1 MTRIRLRR
9 GTEAQV
15 LAVTDGADGEPYY
28 STDTEKLFIAD
39 ETGVPQPLASGGARS
54 QVTYT
59 TASLAAGATET
70 GTITVP
76 KAYAIHKIET
86 DHPARVRIYVSAAHR
101 SADLSRSVAVD
112 PTGDHGCVL
121 EVVTTAAIP
130 SLHLSPIAIGASP
143 VDGTDAYIAV
153 QNTDSVSRAV
163 TVTIDV
169 LSMEG

>member
-59 TASLAAGATET
+59 TASIATNASEV

-76 KAYAIHKIET
+76 ATYSVLRLES
-86 DHPARVRIYVSAAHR
+86 DCPARIRLYLTEAHR
-101 SADLSRSVAVD
+101 DADLSRSVAFD
-112 PTGDHGCVL
+112 PSGDHGCVL
-121 EVVTTAAIP
+121 EVVTTATVLAI
-130 SLHLSPIAIGASP
+130 HMSPVAIGTTT
-143 VDGTDAYIAV
+143 DGDGIAYISV
-153 QNTDSVSRAV
+153 TNDDSVSRAV
-163 TVTIDV
+163 AVTLNV